1 MLAHVKN
8 SRIFSFLW
16 KVPWMP
22 QDAFPILEVVSL
34 AGFYFVRPAAMFE
47 WMWVGYA
54 ALTYA
59 AFFVVLTWL
68 YYRIVSKEKR
78 AETRVVWVGVISFLG
93 GISVYQLLLYGTE
106 LPQLIYQ
113 AGSAL
118 GLRDAPTPALSHN
131 WMVSIDF
138 IVFTVYAVGL
148 ITSFFGVKSLKYFLG
163 PIIYS
168 VALICVFLIDA
179 AYPLTQ
185 FTIFQQWVP
194 AIVFLVANLLRALRV
209 NVTYSKDVL
218 YTPKSGAIVIGW
230 PCAGVHSL
238 LIYTAV
244 AYSFLQTL
252 TISRVRKL
260 IYLSIGF
267 FGTYMTNILRIAVI
281 IFGNYYFNWDIYMIH
296 YYAGELFFIIWV
308 VAFLFMVVTIERK
321 KKPSKGQPT
330 L

>member
-1 MLAHVKN
+1 
-8 SRIFSFLW
+8 
-16 KVPWMP
+16 
-22 QDAFPILEVVSL
+22 
-34 AGFYFVRPAAMFE
+34 
-47 WMWVGYA
+47 
-54 ALTYA
+54 
-59 AFFVVLTWL
+59 
-68 YYRIVSKEKR
+68 
-78 AETRVVWVGVISFLG
+78 
-93 GISVYQLLLYGTE
+93 
-106 LPQLIYQ
+106 
-113 AGSAL
+113 
-118 GLRDAPTPALSHN
+118 
-131 WMVSIDF
+131 MVSIDF

-308 VAFLFMVVTIERK
+308 VAFHGGYDREKEETKQRPTNIVTAIRVK
-321 KKPSKGQPT
+321 LKDGVYKITKSSFGYVIF
-330 L
+330 